1 MLEVS
6 YPTEHAEYHL
16 THALL
21 FYHSGNTTMATVHKV
36 QNRQL
41 LAGKSISIADVEELF
56 HSENQHQKMQFLPPE
71 VIAWSRN
78 EVIWFEKS
86 RIRPIYFNVP
96 EPQRQFLNK
105 ISGKNVIWP
114 SLIFRI
120 SRKQIFCWAV
130 KSRARPDL
138 DTKLYNAPFTNI
150 FASHCFCPPVQ
161 FQEIRDE
168 NMIDFARKATDL
180 FFRGHFSHLYGNMP
194 DSITYSRGRD
204 RFWEKMVR
212 DLERGKCKSFQ
223 NRYLVSSN
231 MTLREI
237 LQ

>member
-1 MLEVS
+1 
-6 YPTEHAEYHL
+6 
-16 THALL
+16 
-21 FYHSGNTTMATVHKV
+21 
-36 QNRQL
+36 
-41 LAGKSISIADVEELF
+41 
-56 HSENQHQKMQFLPPE
+56 
-71 VIAWSRN
+71 
-78 EVIWFEKS
+78 
-86 RIRPIYFNVP
+86 
-96 EPQRQFLNK
+96 
-105 ISGKNVIWP
+105 
-114 SLIFRI
+114 
-120 SRKQIFCWAV
+120 
-130 KSRARPDL
+130 
-138 DTKLYNAPFTNI
+138 NAPFTNI
-150 FASHCFCPPVQ
+150 FTSHCFCPPVQ

-212 DLERGKCKSFQ
+212 DLERGKCKSFP

>member
-78 EVIWFEKS
+78 EVVWFEKS

-96 EPQRQFLNK
+96 EPNRRFL
-105 ISGKNVIWP
+105 VYA
-114 SLIFRI
+114 
-120 SRKQIFCWAV
+120 Q
-130 KSRARPDL
+130 
-138 DTKLYNAPFTNI
+138 
-150 FASHCFCPPVQ
+150 
-161 FQEIRDE
+161 
-168 NMIDFARKATDL
+168 
-180 FFRGHFSHLYGNMP
+180 
-194 DSITYSRGRD
+194 
-204 RFWEKMVR
+204 
-212 DLERGKCKSFQ
+212 
-223 NRYLVSSN
+223 
-231 MTLREI
+231 
-237 LQ
+237 